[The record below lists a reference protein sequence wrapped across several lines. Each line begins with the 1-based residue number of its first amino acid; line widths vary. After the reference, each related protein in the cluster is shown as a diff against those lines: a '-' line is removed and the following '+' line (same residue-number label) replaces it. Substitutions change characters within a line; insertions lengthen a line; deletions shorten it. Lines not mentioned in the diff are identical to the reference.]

1 MVNRALPL
9 FRTKPISPS
18 KLGIFAACPLSYLLE
33 TEKPVG
39 GGLSSTPIA
48 LRGTISHKLIE
59 RFTGNPLPTPQELL
73 DAFQILLT
81 EALAKADASALLRL
95 AFQARG
101 SAGVLSSAQVISACG
116 FVMKILKSQPQSPR
130 DTFLSPVGRETA
142 NFIGPEKKFEDE
154 ALDLAGYIDL
164 TYVDTEG
171 EIHVVDYKTGR
182 VLAEDGGPRSE
193 YLTQIAAYGLLVK
206 RKLSLST
213 IFLNLTGSNS
223 VWEGELNP
231 DLEATVLQLV
241 NGVHRVFPRGEE
253 INPRQ
258 LAISGG
264 HCQSCNFRP
273 SCDVYIDFLRTSHYG
288 DERRSLND
296 VSGQIVEIKP
306 SGRLATLRLSTISG
320 NISIA
325 GVPTDLMQGVSL
337 GKLVDAYGLG
347 YFDDLTR
354 ARFPA
359 NFFVYR
365 EDNPSASAFGARL
378 KFDSR

>member
-1 MVNRALPL
+1 MLTRALPL
-9 FRTKPISPS
+9 LRTRPISPS
-18 KLGIFAACPLSYLLE
+18 KIGMFAVCPLSYLLE

-39 GGLSSTPIA
+39 GGLSHTPVA

-59 RFTGNPLPTPQELL
+59 RFTGNPLPTPQDLL
-73 DAFQILLT
+73 DAFQNLLT
-81 EALAKADASALLRL
+81 DALSKADGSALLRL

-116 FVMKILKSQPQSPR
+116 FVMKILKSQQQSR
-130 DTFLSPVGRETA
+130 RETFLSPIGRESA
-142 NFIGPEKKFEDE
+142 NFIGPEKRFEDE
-154 ALDLAGYIDL
+154 ELDLAGYIDL
-164 TYVDTEG
+164 TYVDTNG
-171 EIHVVDYKTGR
+171 KIHVVDYKTGR
-182 VLAEDGGPRSE
+182 VLAEDGSPRSE
-193 YLTQIAAYGLLVK
+193 YLMQIAAYGLLVK
-206 RKLSLST
+206 RKLRLST
-213 IFLNLTGSNS
+213 IFLNLTGNNS

-241 NGVHRVFPRGEE
+241 KDVQRIFPRGGEV
-253 INPRQ
+253 NPRQ
-258 LAISGG
+258 IAISGG

-273 SCDVYIDFLRTSHYG
+273 SCEGYMDFLRTSGYG

-296 VSGQIVEIKP
+296 VSGEIVEIK
-306 SGRLATLRLSTISG
+306 SIGRLATLRLSTISG
-320 NISIA
+320 NVLIA

-365 EDNPSASAFGARL
+365 EDNPSASAFGVSL
-378 KFDSR
+378 KFGS